1 MEIVLPRPAEEQAL
15 AHLQAAY
22 PNEGGGFLLG
32 HQQDGRVIVLDV
44 IPVANVFSAEEQYHR
59 YAMRPEDW
67 MALEDQAEARGLT
80 LVGYFHSHPDSPAV
94 PSDYDRLHAL
104 PNFVYLIVQ
113 VDQGAVQAARA
124 WILVEDRSRFEE
136 QTLVRSDAGGSWQIH

>member
-1 MEIVLPRPAEEQAL
+1 MEIILPRPVEEEAL
-15 AHLQAAY
+15 AHLRAAY

-32 HQQDGRVIVLDV
+32 HRQDKQVTVLEV
-44 IPVANVFSAEEQYHR
+44 IPVANVFAAEEQYHR

-67 MALEDQAEARGLT
+67 IALEDQAEGRGLT

-94 PSDYDRLHAL
+94 PSDYDRMHAL

-113 VDQGAVQAARA
+113 VDQGGVRAARV
-124 WILVEDRSRFEE
+124 WQLVEDRSRFEE
-136 QTLVRSDAGGSWQIH
+136 LSLIRPGAGDSLLTH

>member
-1 MEIVLPRPAEEQAL
+1 MEIILPRPVEEQAL
-15 AHLQAAY
+15 AHLRAAY

-32 HQQDGRVIVLDV
+32 YQQDGRVSVLDV
-44 IPVANVFSAEEQYHR
+44 IPVANVFAAEEQYYR

-67 MALEDQAEARGLT
+67 MALEDQAEARGLM

-94 PSDYDRLHAL
+94 PSDYDRMHAL

-113 VDQGAVQAARA
+113 VDQGSVRAARA
-124 WILVEDRSRFEE
+124 WRLVEDRTRFEE
-136 QTLVRSDAGGSWQIH
+136 QTLIRPEAGGFLQTH